1 MMPVTVRMS
10 WFAVG
15 GGTVAMLLVV
25 GLVAA
30 LFSGRVWAVLV
41 GLVGTLLLVVGGLM
55 LLGTL
60 YFVRVRVQMAV
71 PETAVEARSRE
82 QSSGRTSEELPSGG
96 LPGHQHGADALEDR
110 PTSASAQL
118 TAGVIA
124 ESPVNDAKVPPIGAP
139 RPTWMDGQM
148 GRIGDVYRTTVKV
161 GPAFSRTECEKQL
174 PRALDDAVG
183 TYADH
188 LLGEGRGQF
197 IHLPA
202 AYIRNHLLR
211 NEWEEQRETTYDTMF
226 ILHELLEFDRE
237 ANEAI
242 EANYRQSVVMGRLA
256 YTATGGGVVLGL
268 LTILFGY
275 LKLDTLSRGYYTGRL
290 RFTAVAAILALAAV
304 AGLLAIG

>member
-1 MMPVTVRMS
+1 
-10 WFAVG
+10 
-15 GGTVAMLLVV
+15 
-25 GLVAA
+25 
-30 LFSGRVWAVLV
+30 
-41 GLVGTLLLVVGGLM
+41 LLVVGGLM
-55 LLGTL
+55 LLGGWF
-60 YFVRVRVQMAV
+60 FVKRSAQMAEPATV
-71 PETAVEARSRE
+71 VESRSRE
-82 QSSGRTSEELPSGG
+82 QLSGRTPEELPWGG
-96 LPGHQHGADALEDR
+96 LPGRQGGADGPEDHQ
-110 PTSASAQL
+110 TSASAQL
-118 TAGVIA
+118 TAGAVA
-124 ESPVNDAKVPPIGAP
+124 ESPVDEATVPPVGAP
-139 RPTWMDGQM
+139 RPAWMDGQM
-148 GRIGDVYRTTVKV
+148 GRVGDVYRTTGKV

-202 AYIRNHLLR
+202 AYIRNHLVR

-290 RFTAVAAILALAAV
+290 RLTAAAAILALAAV